1 MKELKPGQRWAN
13 DKQTAAYIGV
23 TTVCIWNWEKDESL
37 GFPAVVRIGRKKLRN
52 LDEVDAW
59 LRARTVRRVV
69 RVTEQ
74 VAAL

>member
-23 TTVCIWNWEKDESL
+23 TTVCLWNWDQDEGL
-37 GFPAVVRIGRKKLRN
+37 EFPPAIKVGRKKFRN

-69 RVTEQ
+69 RITEE
-74 VAAL
+74 AATV

>member
-1 MKELKPGQRWAN
+1 MSENAKPKPVELVNIPSA
-13 DKQTAAYIGV
+13 DPF

-37 GFPAVVRIGRKKLRN
+37 GFPAAVRIGRKKLRN

-69 RVTEQ
+69 REKPEE
-74 VAAL
+74 VATI